1 MREPQCF
8 EGLTNWRLHCKDED
22 EDLLRRGEQMK
33 RSKAMDRMLVVVFD
47 TEPKAYEGKKA
58 LHQLED
64 EGSIVVYAYAV
75 VGRNADGTTTV
86 KQSDDPGPLGTL
98 VGTSVGALIG
108 LLGGPVGAAIGA
120 AAGLAIGGT
129 VDINDAR
136 IGYDFIDDV
145 KQQLQRNKFAVVA
158 EIQEDWTTPVDTRME
173 AIGGK
178 VFRRALSEVKH
189 AVNEEDVTAM
199 KADLAEMKAEH
210 AKAQADRKAKLLEK
224 INQLDSKIQ
233 AQLEKSKQR
242 RQAAEA
248 QAKAKIEVL
257 KAKAATLKAKAS
269 EKYV

>member
-1 MREPQCF
+1 
-8 EGLTNWRLHCKDED
+8 
-22 EDLLRRGEQMK
+22 
-33 RSKAMDRMLVVVFD
+33 MDRMLVVVFD

-58 LHQLED
+58 LNQLD
-64 EGSIVVYAYAV
+64 AEGSIVVYACAV
-75 VGRNADGTTTV
+75 VGKNADGTTTV

-98 VGTSVGALIG
+98 IGTAVGSLIG
-108 LLGGPVGAAIGA
+108 LLGGPVGLAVGA
-120 AAGLAIGGT
+120 AAGLVSGGT
-129 VDINDAR
+129 VDLHNAG
-136 IGYDFIDDV
+136 IGEDFVDDV
-145 KQQLQRNKFAVVA
+145 KQQLQPGKFAVVA

-233 AQLEKSKQR
+233 AHLEKSKQR
-242 RQAAEA
+242 RKASEA
-248 QAKAKIEVL
+248 QEKAKVEVL
-257 KAKAATLKAKAS
+257 KAKAAALKAKVA
-269 EKYV
+269 EIHN